1 MDVGGGE
8 GQGVAGGRRGAGGG
22 RRGRQTPRTSR
33 AVGAAVVAAAARS
46 PAPELAVE

>member
-22 RRGRQTPRTSR
+22 RQGRQTPR